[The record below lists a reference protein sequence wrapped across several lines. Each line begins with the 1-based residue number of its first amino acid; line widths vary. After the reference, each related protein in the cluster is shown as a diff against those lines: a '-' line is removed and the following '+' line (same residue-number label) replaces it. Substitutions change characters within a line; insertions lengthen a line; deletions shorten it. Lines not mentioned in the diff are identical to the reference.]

1 MLQTPDMALSL
12 DGGLLIG
19 GVEVIEDKVLGR
31 GSYGVV
37 YEARYYGAPVAA
49 KRLHSIF
56 FEAGTSMEGMAGMLK
71 NFSHEWSLL
80 RRLKHPNVVEF
91 FGVYCP
97 SLKGSRDDPE
107 RSLDVDEE
115 CFIICELLVMSL
127 QERICQKPSL
137 NFRQCVDISLQ
148 IASGLRYLHERSEPI
163 MHRDLAAKNVLLSQ
177 SGEAK
182 IADLGVAK
190 AVGLS
195 RKLDTFTRHPGTDSY
210 MPVEVRL
217 ANVDYNESIDVF
229 ALGIIVLELCISRD
243 SVASE
248 PFIMREDTLEVIPE
262 MKRREFDF
270 ETLHQRSEYRA
281 LEKIICHCLEEKKL
295 RPTAGKVSAELVALK
310 SSQDYRSTPE
320 VPVIESGLQ
329 SQGGVSVVALQQE
342 IEGLKMMLRDRDW
355 RMQELTDKISLEQA
369 HKDRAYRQ
377 VDEANQKLEKVQAS
391 DNFKQTRI
399 TELQAEI
406 NALAQ
411 RTAEKT
417 ADRELDVRRPLQ
429 RLTRLGSM
437 PIHGEHF
444 HTTSEINES
453 GIYPQQP
460 MKGPTISSQSE
471 GHFRHPGIHT
481 IGGRRTEMVVSG
493 PTLSFLSA
501 SSRERSVPN
510 STANFASLQYPQPV
524 PGDDYFAA
532 ASGPHMLSR
541 KGEQY
546 PYSTPHPH
554 HPPRSRF
561 GEGTLGQEIKQPPP
575 STGRR
580 LESFTT
586 NSLYPE
592 GANLLHSRGKAFQYP
607 ASSSAQL
614 LRADE
619 KSGVIP
625 RSIHLAEAP
634 ATIQDHGATVLED
647 GLTAFKKGISNLV
660 PASKQSDV
668 ALLEQARAIRLQG
681 EQLQHYL
688 QSSGYYKE
696 ASRPRDCMDDE
707 EVPHQLQLQKECDKM
722 LRTVHYIMGAAVT
735 GDDCLLHAAR
745 SLVDSGATLL
755 SSITPDL
762 D

>member
-12 DGGLLIG
+12 DGELLIG
-19 GVEVIEDKVLGR
+19 GVEVIEDKVLGK

-56 FEAGTSMEGMAGMLK
+56 FEAGTSMEGMEGMLK

-217 ANVDYNESIDVF
+217 ANADYNESIDVF
-229 ALGIIVLELCISRD
+229 ALGIIILELCISRD

-248 PFIMREDTLEVIPE
+248 PFIMHEGTLEVIPE

-270 ETLHQRSEYRA
+270 ETLHQLSEYRA

-295 RPTAGKVSAELVALK
+295 RPTANKVSVELLALK
-310 SSQDYRSTPE
+310 GSQDYRSTPE

-329 SQGGVSVVALQQE
+329 SQGGLSVVTFQQE
-342 IEGLKMMLRDRDW
+342 IESLKMMLRDRDW

-369 HKDRAYRQ
+369 QKDRAYRQ
-377 VDEANQKLEKVQAS
+377 LDEANQKFEKLQAS

-411 RTAEKT
+411 RNAEKT
-417 ADRELDVRRPLQ
+417 ADRELDVRRPHQ
-429 RLTRLGSM
+429 RLTRLGST
-437 PIHGEHF
+437 PIHGEYF
-444 HTTSEINES
+444 RTTGEINES
-453 GIYPQQP
+453 GIYSQQP

-471 GHFRHPGIHT
+471 SHFRHPGIHT

-493 PTLSFLSA
+493 PTFSFMSG
-501 SSRERSVPN
+501 SSRERPVPN
-510 STANFASLQYPQPV
+510 STANFASMQYPPHPQPV
-524 PGDDYFAA
+524 PGDV
-532 ASGPHMLSR
+532 SGPHMLST
-541 KGEQY
+541 KGEHY
-546 PYSTPHPH
+546 PYSTLHPHP
-554 HPPRSRF
+554 PPRGMFS
-561 GEGTLGQEIKQPPP
+561 EGTLGQEIKQPPP
-575 STGRR
+575 STRR
-580 LESFTT
+580 RPDSFTT

-592 GANLLHSRGKAFQYP
+592 GANVLHSRGKAFQYP
-607 ASSSAQL
+607 ASGSAQL
-614 LRADE
+614 LHADE

-625 RSIHLAEAP
+625 RSIHLPVAP
-634 ATIQDHGATVLED
+634 ATIQDHEATALED
-647 GLTAFKKGISNLV
+647 DLIAFKKSISNLV
-660 PASKQSDV
+660 PASKQSDI

-696 ASRPRDCMDDE
+696 VSRPRDCMDDE
-707 EVPHQLQLQKECDKM
+707 EVPRQLQLEKECDKM

-735 GDDCLLHAAR
+735 GDDCLLRAAR

-755 SSITPDL
+755 TSITPDL